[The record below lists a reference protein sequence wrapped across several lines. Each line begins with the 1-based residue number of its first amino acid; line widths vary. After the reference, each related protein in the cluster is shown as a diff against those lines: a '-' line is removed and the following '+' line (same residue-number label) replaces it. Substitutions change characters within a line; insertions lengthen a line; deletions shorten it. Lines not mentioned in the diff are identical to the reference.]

1 MLHSTAYALFWA
13 RSQRARVKVDPVFKS
28 LNKSQA
34 RYSAHCLVFLCWN
47 GVKCFAQFTV
57 LTDHNPLT
65 HILTKPKHDACKQRL
80 VVKLASYDLT
90 WNTYLGHR
98 TYSATYLAM
107 YHSSEMVTVNMS
119 QQRTYKRGCGCLWIA
134 RFRWCEVKAL
144 LENSGHAKHILIIGI
159 SWINIER
166 MHPGGRWKSYL
177 SQ

>member
-1 MLHSTAYALFWA
+1 MLHSTACALFWA

-34 RYSAHCLVFLCWN
+34 RYSAYCLVFLCWN
-47 GVKCFAQFTV
+47 GLYVKCFSQFTV

-65 HILTKPKHDACKQRL
+65 HILTKPKLDACKQRW
-80 VVKLASYDLT
+80 VVKLATYDLT

-119 QQRTYKRGCGCLWIA
+119 QQRTYKRGSGCLWIA
-134 RFRWCEVKAL
+134 RFNVVMWSEGTPGEQWTCKKHFNHWDK
-144 LENSGHAKHILIIGI
+144 LE
-159 SWINIER
+159 
-166 MHPGGRWKSYL
+166 
-177 SQ
+177 